1 MRKIAFVDRDGTLIE
16 EPADAQID
24 SLEKLRLV
32 KGVIPAMLRLRDAGF
47 RFVIV
52 TNQDGL
58 GTDAYPRAA
67 YDLVQA
73 RLEELFS
80 SQGILFDAT
89 LVCPHKPEDRCTCRK
104 PHLGLVRGLL
114 TEHAVDLEASVVIG
128 DRESDL
134 ALAENMGLRGYR
146 LGAMDWERISDEIL
160 GEPRRASRERNTR
173 ETEIRATVDLDRP
186 GIASVS
192 TGIGFLDHMLE
203 QLAKHGGFS
212 LSLSVKGDLEVD
224 AHHTVEDAAL
234 CLGETMRA
242 ALGDRFGIGRYGF
255 LLPMDEARATVALDL
270 SGRAFC
276 RFDVNLTSER
286 VGELP
291 TEMVGHFF
299 RSLADSLGATLHISV
314 EGENDHHKVEAAF
327 KGVGRAFRAA
337 AAKTGEASLPS
348 TKGVL

>member
-1 MRKIAFVDRDGTLIE
+1 
-16 EPADAQID
+16 
-24 SLEKLRLV
+24 
-32 KGVIPAMLRLRDAGF
+32 
-47 RFVIV
+47 
-52 TNQDGL
+52 
-58 GTDAYPRAA
+58 
-67 YDLVQA
+67 
-73 RLEELFS
+73 
-80 SQGILFDAT
+80 
-89 LVCPHKPEDRCTCRK
+89 
-104 PHLGLVRGLL
+104 
-114 TEHAVDLEASVVIG
+114 
-128 DRESDL
+128 
-134 ALAENMGLRGYR
+134 
-146 LGAMDWERISDEIL
+146 
-160 GEPRRASRERNTR
+160 
-173 ETEIRATVDLDRP
+173 
-186 GIASVS
+186 
-192 TGIGFLDHMLE
+192 
-203 QLAKHGGFS
+203 
-212 LSLSVKGDLEVD
+212 
-224 AHHTVEDAAL
+224 
-234 CLGETMRA
+234 MRA